1 MQSSQ
6 SEIQRKHKKNKGGI
20 VITKRTIPD
29 HLIFSGLPKNEDGRY
44 TRFQYVKPMARY
56 LPVKHPENY
65 GLNEKLIKM
74 CTPEPE
80 NTFEKELEDTIAEI
94 EDMFSKKVT
103 ELQNMMQEAGIENLP
118 LLE

>member
-29 HLIFSGLPKNEDGRY
+29 HL
-44 TRFQYVKPMARY
+44 
-56 LPVKHPENY
+56 VKHPENY